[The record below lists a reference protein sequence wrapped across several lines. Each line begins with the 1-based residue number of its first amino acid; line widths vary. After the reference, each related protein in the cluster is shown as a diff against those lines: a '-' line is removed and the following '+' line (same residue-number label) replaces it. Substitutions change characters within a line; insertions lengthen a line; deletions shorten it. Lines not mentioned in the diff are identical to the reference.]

1 MVRLSTVSPRAR
13 ASIRSGLCIAVP
25 LIVGF
30 VTNQRVI
37 AIFVAIGALWA
48 VSQDGLDRWRNRGV
62 RLVSVA
68 LCGGVGTSLG
78 ALERHWIG
86 GAWQLWAFLGGA
98 ALVAGLI
105 ETTFLAAPGM
115 YFLLGAILGS
125 GLQTPSYTFQP
136 GLYVASGGLLVVLVA
151 MITDQRSR
159 QHDQRLCLAD
169 AYGALARLMAN
180 IGQSPAG
187 DVRPQAVF
195 ALDVIQSALST
206 ASSTQAVA
214 NPEAIALRDCF
225 LVALQIGELAA
236 VMNRRRIKPDP
247 AFCAALSDVA
257 QTLRQGSALAAR
269 QKLQELANQVPSRE
283 HTPQSVQYAKA
294 LQPTFQASIE
304 IPPVPP
310 STLEPLPIADR
321 FRFAVLLTGA
331 TVTAAALT
339 HFIDGPHA
347 FWLPLSVA
355 FILRPDLGPVIPR
368 ATARTAGTLAGV
380 GLAALV
386 TQLGNSPL
394 SLVALCVV
402 LAAIIPLTARRS
414 HALTVFLFT
423 PIVFVFLSVLGPD
436 QTLFLPR
443 IIDTALAA
451 AIVLVIDGV
460 LWTRAPSLRPAQQ
473 LERAERAVVRYE
485 TSTDV
490 VSPESRHQLRRNALR
505 ATAHARAGLRQAAK
519 EPHPLRRPDVE
530 LMDRVDGLEL
540 RIDERTAAIA
550 GFAA

>member
-1 MVRLSTVSPRAR
+1 MVRLSTVSPQAR
-13 ASIRSGLCIAVP
+13 ASLRSGLCIAIP
-25 LIVGF
+25 LIVGI
-30 VTNQRVI
+30 VTNQRSI

-48 VSQDGLDRWRNRGV
+48 VSQDGVDRWRDRGV
-62 RLVSVA
+62 RLAGVA
-68 LCGGVGTSLG
+68 SCGGVGTCLG
-78 ALERHWIG
+78 TLELHYVG
-86 GAWQLWAFLGGA
+86 GTWQLWSFLGA
-98 ALVAGLI
+98 VALVAGLI
-105 ETTFLAAPGM
+105 ETSFLAAPGM

-125 GLQTPSYTFQP
+125 GLQTTTYTVQP
-136 GLYVASGGLLVVLVA
+136 GLYVAGGGLLVTLVA
-151 MITDQRSR
+151 MMTDHRSR

-169 AYGALARLMAN
+169 AYSALATLMTA

-195 ALDVIQSALST
+195 ALDVAQSALST
-206 ASSTQAVA
+206 ASSAQAAA
-214 NPEAIALRDCF
+214 NPEAVALRDCF

-247 AFCAALSDVA
+247 AFCAALGEVA
-257 QTLRQGSALAAR
+257 ETLRRDSAVAAR
-269 QKLQELANQVPSRE
+269 GELQQLANSVPSQE
-283 HTPQSVQYAKA
+283 HTPQSAQYAKA
-294 LQPTFQASIE
+294 LQRTFKKSIE

-310 STLEPLPIADR
+310 STLEPLTSADR
-321 FRFAVLLTGA
+321 LRFAVLLATA
-331 TVTAAALT
+331 TVAAAALT
-339 HFIDGPHA
+339 HLIDGPHA

-386 TQLGNSPL
+386 TKLGDSPA
-394 SLVALCVV
+394 SLVVLCVV
-402 LAAIIPLTARRS
+402 LAAIVPLTSRRS
-414 HALTVFLFT
+414 HALTVFIFT

-436 QTLFLPR
+436 QTLFFPR

-451 AIVLVIDGV
+451 AIVLMIDGA

-473 LERAERAVVRYE
+473 LARAEKSVARYE

-505 ATAHARAGLRQAAK
+505 ATAHARAGLRQAER
-519 EPHPLRRPDVE
+519 EPHLLRRPDAE
-530 LMDRVDGLEL
+530 LMSRIDELEL